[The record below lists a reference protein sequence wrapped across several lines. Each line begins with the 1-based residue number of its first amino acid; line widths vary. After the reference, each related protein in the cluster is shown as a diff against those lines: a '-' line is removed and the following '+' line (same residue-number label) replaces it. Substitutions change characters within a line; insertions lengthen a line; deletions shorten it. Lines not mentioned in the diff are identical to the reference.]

1 MVRQVLQRAFD
12 LASHGFQ
19 ELCPTCLGPSRLGSG
34 VLLLREEEPVP
45 GCPACGET
53 VDREGR
59 TVSFVQEGQPQLMVI
74 RLRSGPAHQ
83 VQEE

>member
-1 MVRQVLQRAFD
+1 MVRPVLQRAFD

-19 ELCPTCLGPSRLGSG
+19 EVCPACLGPSRLGSG

-45 GCPACGET
+45 NCPACGET

-59 TVSFVQEGQPQLMVI
+59 TVSFVHGGQPQLMVI
-74 RLRSGPAHQ
+74 RLRRGPAHQ
-83 VQEE
+83 LHEE